1 MNATWDAV
9 VIGAGPAGSVAARE
23 LARRGARVLL
33 VDRAAFPRSKV
44 CGCCLNGAALSSL
57 NSIGLGHIAESC
69 RAVPLTSMHLAAGL
83 VSAQLRLPQGVV
95 LSRSAFDLALVREAE
110 AAGAT
115 FLPNT
120 IAKVEIIEPDAQA
133 RDEHNPLLARRAR
146 PDTRSIRLDGATSTQ
161 IAARVVILAS
171 GLSNGDSK
179 PSPGSRLGGGTIVPA
194 DCTPDFYRPGQLF
207 MAMARGGYVGLV
219 RFEDDRLDVA
229 AAFDASFV
237 RTSGGLGAAAEAILA
252 RTRWPAIP
260 DLAQLT
266 WKGTPALTRQRGT
279 VAEHRLFAVGDAA
292 GYVEPFTGEGMAW
305 AIASAAAL
313 APIALRAIATWNDS
327 CMREWERVHRR
338 TVRRRQWICR
348 AASHVLRSPMLTG
361 LAVRALSVMPALSR
375 PVVSLLNRPASFS
388 GCRT

>member
-44 CGCCLNGAALSSL
+44 CGCCLNGAALSAL
-57 NSIGLGHIAESC
+57 DSIGLGHLAGSC
-69 RAVPLTSMHLAAGL
+69 GAVPLTSMHLAAGRI
-83 VSAQLRLPQGVV
+83 SAQFRMPHGVV

-115 FLPNT
+115 FLPST
-120 IAKVEIIEPDAQA
+120 QARLEAIEPDAQA
-133 RDEHNPLLARRAR
+133 RNDYPLLARRAR
-146 PDTRSIRLDGATSTQ
+146 PDTRSIRLVGETSTQ
-161 IAARVVILAS
+161 IAARVVILAT
-171 GLSNGDSK
+171 GLSNGDSR
-179 PSPGSRLGGGTIVPA
+179 PSLGSRLGGGTIVPA
-194 DCTPDFYRPGQLF
+194 DLAPDFYRPGQLF
-207 MAMARGGYVGLV
+207 MATGRGGYVGLV
-219 RFEDDRLDVA
+219 RLEDTRLDVA

-237 RTSGGLGAAAEAILA
+237 RTSGGLGATAEAILSQ
-252 RTRWPAIP
+252 TRWPAILG
-260 DLAQLT
+260 LAELS
-266 WKGTPALTRQRGT
+266 WKGTPALTRRRSA

-313 APIALRAIATWNDS
+313 APIALRAIAKWNDS

-361 LAVRALSVMPALSR
+361 LAVRALSLMPSLSR
-375 PVVSLLNRPASFS
+375 PVVAALNRPASFQR
-388 GCRT
+388 CRT